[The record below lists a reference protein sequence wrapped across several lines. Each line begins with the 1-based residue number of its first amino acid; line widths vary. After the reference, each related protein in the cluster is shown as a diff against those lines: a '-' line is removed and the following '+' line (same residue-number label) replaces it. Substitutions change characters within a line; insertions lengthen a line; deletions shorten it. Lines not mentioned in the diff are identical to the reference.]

1 MNDITEPKT
10 QGAVN
15 SILGVMTKRQR
26 IVRCP
31 EHETYYLADEIWVGN
46 EVKSQS
52 TCPLCFEAHREEW
65 KAQEEKALR
74 EQEEREFQ
82 RRIEG
87 ACIPYDYRQKDFAT
101 FIPEHDSQK
110 KAFSLAQRFV
120 NGFKKAWY
128 GGYGLIFLG
137 TCGTGKTHL
146 ACSIMIELIRKYK
159 GFYPK
164 YYRASAIFTAVRD
177 TYRNGSSTT
186 ELEAINYFS
195 GLNLLVID
203 EIGVQKGSDS
213 EKRILFSILENR
225 MTSKLPT
232 ILVTNLNAKDLE
244 ELVGERLYDRI
255 KSKCVPALF
264 MGPSM
269 RKQATADLFD

>member
-1 MNDITEPKT
+1 MNGITEPKT
-10 QGAVN
+10 QGAIK

-26 IVRCP
+26 IVKCP
-31 EHETYYLADEIWVGN
+31 EHESYYLADEIWVGN
-46 EVKSQS
+46 EVKSQ
-52 TCPLCFEAHREEW
+52 TMCPQCFEEHREEREA
-65 KAQEEKALR
+65 KEEEAIK
-74 EQEEREFQ
+74 EQAEHEIRL
-82 RRIEG
+82 RIEG
-87 ACIPYDYRQKDFAT
+87 ARVPCDYRKKDFST

-110 KAFSLAQRFV
+110 KALSLAQRFV
-120 NGFKKAWY
+120 NGFEKAWD

-146 ACSIMIELIRKYK
+146 ACAIMIELIRKYK

-186 ELEAINYFS
+186 EEEAINYFS
-195 GLNLLVID
+195 GLSLLVID

-213 EKRILFSILENR
+213 ERRILFSILENR
-225 MTSKLPT
+225 MSSKLPT
-232 ILVTNLNAKDLE
+232 ILITNLNAKDLE

-255 KSKCVPALF
+255 RARCVPALL
-264 MGPSM
+264 MGESM
-269 RKQATADLFD
+269 RKPATPDVFD